1 MREIDFHFARFISG
15 LCPHDD
21 PDIFMGAALVSNAAG
36 NGDIYLDLALSAGK
50 PLGEGLG
57 AESRLRCP
65 QLNAWT
71 EKLHAS
77 PVVGSPGE
85 LRPLILD
92 KKNRLYLY
100 RYWDYEK
107 RLADLILKR
116 AQEHIGVIDESLL
129 RNSLQRLFPEA
140 SDNGI
145 DWQKVAALAAT
156 LNKFC
161 LISGGPGTGKT
172 FTVAKIL
179 ALLLEQAGN
188 DRLEILLAA
197 PTGKAAARLS
207 ESIRTAKKTL
217 NCRKDISDA
226 IPSESYT
233 IHRLLKTIPGSPY
246 FIHNSENRLPADVVV
261 VDEASMIDLALM
273 SKLIE
278 AIPATARLILIG
290 DKDQLAS
297 VEAGSVLGD
306 ICDRNRVHG
315 FSERFCKRLEKI
327 TGEEFNVGIEHD
339 SFKNGLQ
346 DCIVV

>member
-1 MREIDFHFARFISG
+1 MNSHKRSILYNAGIIREIDFHFARFISG

-57 AESRLRCP
+57 DASRLRCP
-65 QLNAWT
+65 QLNEWT

-85 LRPLILD
+85 VRPLILD

-107 RLADLILKR
+107 KLAELILKR
-116 AQEHIGVIDESLL
+116 SQEHIGIIDEFLL
-129 RNSLQRLFPEA
+129 KNSLQRLFPQA
-140 SDNGI
+140 SANGI

-179 ALLLEQAGN
+179 ALRKG
-188 DRLEILLAA
+188 RRRI
-197 PTGKAAARLS
+197 
-207 ESIRTAKKTL
+207 IRV
-217 NCRKDISDA
+217 N
-226 IPSESYT
+226 Y
-233 IHRLLKTIPGSPY
+233 
-246 FIHNSENRLPADVVV
+246 NR
-261 VDEASMIDLALM
+261 
-273 SKLIE
+273 
-278 AIPATARLILIG
+278 
-290 DKDQLAS
+290 
-297 VEAGSVLGD
+297 
-306 ICDRNRVHG
+306 
-315 FSERFCKRLEKI
+315 
-327 TGEEFNVGIEHD
+327 
-339 SFKNGLQ
+339 
-346 DCIVV
+346 